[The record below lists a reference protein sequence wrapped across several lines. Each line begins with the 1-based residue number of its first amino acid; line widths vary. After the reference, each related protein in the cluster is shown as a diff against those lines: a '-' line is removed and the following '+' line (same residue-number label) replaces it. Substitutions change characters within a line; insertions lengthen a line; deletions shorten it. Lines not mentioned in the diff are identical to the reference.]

1 MPKVVEIL
9 LDVTLIAVIMTLLIA
24 ICSVIMKTGGIVD
37 KGFTDIVNTI
47 FSNIKSQLGTD
58 SSSVTTS

>member
-24 ICSVIMKTGGIVD
+24 ICSVIMQTGGIVD
-37 KGFTDIVNTI
+37 NGFTSIVNTI
-47 FSNIKSQLGTD
+47 FEKINTQLSASSNIT
-58 SSSVTTS
+58 VE